1 MKELQKQLIEKYQIS
16 ATYFANTKKWGE
28 IRCHFKIKVFNKEFD
43 YFDGVYTF
51 KKDIRKLDMKGI
63 LFGFYCIISD
73 AISYAEYTDN
83 IVDFALEFGY
93 IENSELPNFEFYMNS
108 KYRRS
113 DLEEY
118 LSLKELEKF
127 KSCDEAYSGCEDT
140 FYKLEE
146 LEEFGYNLKT
156 ETLYII
162 MEELRNAG
170 IE

>member
-1 MKELQKQLIEKYQIS
+1 MEELQKQLIEKYKIS

-28 IRCHFKIKVFNKEFD
+28 TRCHFKIKVFNKEFD
-43 YFDGVYTF
+43 YFDNVYNF
-51 KKDIRKLDMKGI
+51 KKDIRKQDMKGI

-73 AISYAEYTDN
+73 AISYTEYTDN
-83 IVDFALEFGY
+83 IADFALDFGY
-93 IENSELPNFEFYMNS
+93 IENSELPNFKFYMNS

-127 KSCDEAYSGCEDT
+127 KSCVEAYSGCEDT
-140 FYKLEE
+140 FYKLESTKKFE
-146 LEEFGYNLKT
+146 YNLKT
-156 ETLYII
+156 ETLYNI

>member
-1 MKELQKQLIEKYQIS
+1 MEEVQKQLIEKYQIS

-28 IRCHFKIKVFNKEFD
+28 TRCHFKIKVFNKEFD
-43 YFDGVYTF
+43 YFDNVYNF

-83 IVDFALEFGY
+83 IVDFILDFEY
-93 IENSELPNFEFYMNS
+93 IETSELGNFEFYMNS
-108 KYRRS
+108 KNRMS
-113 DLEEY
+113 AVEGY

-127 KSCDEAYSGCEDT
+127 ESCVEAYSGCEDT
-140 FYKLEE
+140 FYKLESTE
-146 LEEFGYNLKT
+146 KFEYNLKT

>member
-1 MKELQKQLIEKYQIS
+1 MDELQKQLIGKYKIS
-16 ATYFANTKKWGE
+16 ATFFAHTKKWGE
-28 IRCHFKIKVFNKEFD
+28 TRCHFKIKVFNKEFD
-43 YFDGVYTF
+43 YFDSVNNF
-51 KKDIRKLDMKGI
+51 KKGIRELNIEGI

-73 AISYAEYTDN
+73 VISYAEYTDN
-83 IVDFALEFGY
+83 ITGFALEFGY
-93 IENSELPNFEFYMNS
+93 IEKSELPNFEFYMNS

-127 KSCDEAYSGCEDT
+127 KSCVEAYSGCEDT
-140 FYKLEE
+140 FYKLESTNKFE
-146 LEEFGYNLKT
+146 YELKT
-156 ETLYII
+156 ETLYNI